1 MGRPKLKNPRTVVI
15 RFRVTP
21 RQAAQL
27 KKDAKKYG
35 FPPADYIRD
44 RMGLA

>member
-27 KKDAKKYG
+27 KKDAKRLR
-35 FPPADYIRD
+35 FQPADYIRN
-44 RMGLA
+44 RMGIA